1 MLLLTPRQEFEK
13 SATAGTDWRAFAA
26 ARHAAHAP
34 APAQGPASRAA
45 RKPCASASP
54 RQPRRARASPE
65 IRRARRG
72 AQAQGRAAAL
82 HPTLDAVAAP
92 AIAATGAAARATVR
106 EGQEPDPGCG
116 RASQAAEPAPLER
129 RRASQRASAGARAGA
144 APDPAN
150 GRLRRRTWEE
160 AGGARGAQ
168 AAPKA
173 RAAAAPGA
181 PGVPQGGPCDSE
193 AGSGGASGSCGSGE
207 DASSSDARRRDRG
220 GRARGLAGSPQDSRD
235 GSASVSGAGEL
246 HSRDG
251 SASASGAGEHDPH
264 AEGGSLGGPVA
275 HEARGGRGGPAPE
288 RGGGGARPGAAG
300 CEGEC
305 AGVAA
310 RVEGVVREVAALSAA
325 YVAQPPPAAAAEVN
339 ELRAEARA
347 ALRPDACRSGAR
359 SCSMLQAVCGMHGA
373 PAPPG
378 GSTMRTQLM
387 TRCDIHDFVAGPGRL
402 APHGAR

>member
-13 SATAGTDWRAFAA
+13 SASAGTDWRAFAA
-26 ARHAAHAP
+26 ARHATHAP

-82 HPTLDAVAAP
+82 HSTLDAMAAP

-168 AAPKA
+168 AAPEA

-181 PGVPQGGPCDSE
+181 PGAPQGGPCDSE

-220 GRARGLAGSPQDSRD
+220 GRAGGRAGSPQDSRD
-235 GSASVSGAGEL
+235 GSASVSGAGE
-246 HSRDG
+246 HN
-251 SASASGAGEHDPH
+251 PH
-264 AEGGSLGGPVA
+264 ADNGSSGGPVVP
-275 HEARGGRGGPAPE
+275 EARGGHGGAAPE
-288 RGGGGARPGAAG
+288 QGGGGAWLGARG

-310 RVEGVVREVAALSAA
+310 RVEGVAREVAALSAA
-325 YVAQPPPAAAAEVN
+325 YVAQPPPAAAAEVD
-339 ELRAEARA
+339 ELRAEARPCA
-347 ALRPDACRSGAR
+347 AA
-359 SCSMLQAVCGMHGA
+359 
-373 PAPPG
+373 
-378 GSTMRTQLM
+378 
-387 TRCDIHDFVAGPGRL
+387 
-402 APHGAR
+402 